1 MTPISF
7 EWDDAKASRN
17 LAKHRM
23 SFEMAKE
30 AFSDPDA
37 VIFDV
42 TRKEDG
48 ETRLKVVG
56 RIGVRLFA
64 VVYTPR
70 GVVRRLISARR
81 ANAKEE
87 RRYGDRS
94 QHI

>member
-1 MTPISF
+1 MEIVF
-7 EWDDAKASRN
+7 EWDDVKAERN
-17 LAKHRM
+17 LVKHRM
-23 SFEMAKE
+23 SFERARE
-30 AFSDPDA
+30 VFADPNV

-48 ETRLKVVG
+48 EARFKAIG
-56 RIGVRLFA
+56 RISVRLYT

-70 GVVRRLISARR
+70 GAVRRLISARR

-87 RRYGDRS
+87 RSCGDRS